1 MPFKD
6 WEEVA
11 TAAESVF
18 STSDEPFSRETI
30 ENARDVLAGCRC
42 TSLLPNG
49 VEKGYWSTLCLIWDK
64 FELEIFEDRV
74 EVYHFDQPQLQVWYE
89 QHTPGQEFSSRFLG
103 ELPKASGEAGTA

>member
-1 MPFKD
+1 M
-6 WEEVA
+6 
-11 TAAESVF
+11 
-18 STSDEPFSRETI
+18 
-30 ENARDVLAGCRC
+30 
-42 TSLLPNG
+42 
-49 VEKGYWSTLCLIWDK
+49 IWDK